1 VGKVNCVQQ
10 SIDWCLPPLDRIT
23 IIIVSVLFNC
33 AINKNVDISLI
44 FFTADK
50 PRNFNLISSR
60 EVTNE
65 GTIFSQVLNITG
77 GEQMFW

>member
-1 VGKVNCVQQ
+1 MTLLAQ
-10 SIDWCLPPLDRIT
+10 S
-23 IIIVSVLFNC
+23 SVLYIALIFTSLS
-33 AINKNVDISLI
+33 INKNVDISLI

-65 GTIFSQVLNITG
+65 VLNNTG

>member
-1 VGKVNCVQQ
+1 MTLLAQ
-10 SIDWCLPPLDRIT
+10 S
-23 IIIVSVLFNC
+23 SVLYIALIFTSLS
-33 AINKNVDISLI
+33 INKNVDISLI

-65 GTIFSQVLNITG
+65 GTIFSQVLNNTG

>member
-1 VGKVNCVQQ
+1 MTLLAQ
-10 SIDWCLPPLDRIT
+10 S
-23 IIIVSVLFNC
+23 SVLYIALIFTSFS
-33 AINKNVDISLI
+33 INKNVDISLI

>member
-1 VGKVNCVQQ
+1 MTLLAQ
-10 SIDWCLPPLDRIT
+10 S
-23 IIIVSVLFNC
+23 SVLYIALIFTSLF
-33 AINKNVDISLI
+33 INKNVDISLI

-65 GTIFSQVLNITG
+65 GTIFSQVLNNTG

>member
-1 VGKVNCVQQ
+1 MTLLAQ
-10 SIDWCLPPLDRIT
+10 S
-23 IIIVSVLFNC
+23 SVLYIALIFTSLS
-33 AINKNVDISLI
+33 INKNVDISLI